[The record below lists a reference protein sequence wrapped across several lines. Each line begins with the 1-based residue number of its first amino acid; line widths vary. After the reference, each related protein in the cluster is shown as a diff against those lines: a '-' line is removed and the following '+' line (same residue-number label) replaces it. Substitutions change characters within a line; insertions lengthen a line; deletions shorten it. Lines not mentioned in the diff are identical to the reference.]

1 MTRQRIHVFLVA
13 ASLFALPI
21 QSGAR
26 ADSGPEAAKAPG
38 EVNFAISCGPDA
50 QNAFKQAVWTLH
62 SFWYPE
68 ALKAFTAITV
78 AEPSCAMGYWGIAMS
93 NWYPL
98 WYPPSPAALKA
109 GSDAVEKAIAAGPKT
124 EREKDYIAAIA
135 TFYRDSDK
143 LDHQTRA
150 TAYEKAI
157 EQVYLRYPEDR
168 EAAVFY
174 GLALNASALPT
185 DKTYANKQKAALILN
200 KVWAEQPNHPGV
212 VHYLIHSDDT
222 AQFAQAG
229 LDAAICYSKIAP
241 DVPHALHMPS
251 HIFTRLGL
259 WQQSIDSN
267 RAAHAAALAYVQ
279 KTRGPDG
286 FDSETVH
293 TMDYLEYAYLQ
304 TSRDQEAKGVVDELL
319 AFRQS
324 AGANL
329 ATAYAVAAIPV
340 RLALEHRDWP
350 AAAALGT
357 PTVGFPLERFPWAEA
372 IISYARALGMAQ
384 TGDIPGAQA
393 EIAKLQSLKH
403 KLLEAKDTYWA
414 NQVEVERLGAAGVL
428 AHIQGDDKK
437 ALELVRAAADLDG
450 TMDKHPATPA
460 SVLPAREL
468 LADLLLELNQPRE
481 AFKEYELSL
490 RAEPNR
496 FRSILGKAR
505 AAKQSGDLAV
515 SRDAY
520 QKLVALSTPAPSERP
535 ELLEAQAFLTD

>member
-21 QSGAR
+21 QPGAR
-26 ADSGPEAAKAPG
+26 ANSGPEAAKAPG

-93 NWYPL
+93 HWYPL

-150 TAYEKAI
+150 IAYEKAM

-304 TSRDQEAKGVVDELL
+304 TSQDQEAKGVVDELL

-372 IISYARALGMAQ
+372 MISYARALGMAQ

-393 EIAKLQSLKH
+393 EIAKLQSLKD

-535 ELLEAQAFLTD
+535 ELLEAQAFLTN

>member
-1 MTRQRIHVFLVA
+1 M
-13 ASLFALPI
+13 
-21 QSGAR
+21 
-26 ADSGPEAAKAPG
+26 
-38 EVNFAISCGPDA
+38 
-50 QNAFKQAVWTLH
+50 
-62 SFWYPE
+62 
-68 ALKAFTAITV
+68 
-78 AEPSCAMGYWGIAMS
+78 
-93 NWYPL
+93 
-98 WYPPSPAALKA
+98 
-109 GSDAVEKAIAAGPKT
+109 
-124 EREKDYIAAIA
+124 
-135 TFYRDSDK
+135 
-143 LDHQTRA
+143 
-150 TAYEKAI
+150 

-185 DKTYANKQKAALILN
+185 DKTFANKQKAALILN

-222 AQFAQAG
+222 PQFAQAG

-279 KTRGPDG
+279 KTNGPNS

-304 TSRDQEAKGVVDELL
+304 SSQDHEAQGVVDELL

-329 ATAYAVAAIPV
+329 PTAYAVAAIPV
-340 RLALEHRDWP
+340 RLVLEHRDWP

-372 IISYARALGMAQ
+372 MISFARALGTAQ

-393 EIAKLQSLKH
+393 EIARLQSLED
-403 KLLEAKDTYWA
+403 KLLDAKDTYWA
-414 NQVEVERLGAAGVL
+414 NQVKVERLGAAGVL
-428 AHIQGDDKK
+428 AHVQGDDKK
-437 ALELVRAAADLDG
+437 ALDLVRAAADLDA

-460 SVLPAREL
+460 PVLPAREL
-468 LADLLLELNQPRE
+468 LADLLLELNQPQE
-481 AFKEYELSL
+481 ALKEYALSL

-496 FRSILGKAR
+496 FRSILGEAR
-505 AAKQSGDLAV
+505 AARQTGDLVA
-515 SRDAY
+515 SRNAY
-520 QKLVALSTPAPSERP
+520 QKLVALSTSASSERP
-535 ELLEAQAFLTD
+535 ELLEAKALLTN